1 MDYGVSQLQKVSLNK
16 TVSIMISLHCS
27 NIVNLSVCISMAV
40 EEDFEAL

>member
-16 TVSIMISLHCS
+16 TVSIMISLHCW
-27 NIVNLSVCISMAV
+27 NIVNLSVYILMAV